1 MIKNNSFT
9 SAPLYYQIYD
19 YYKNEI
25 IKEKL
30 AEGDSLPPERE
41 LTTIFN
47 VSRSTIR
54 QALKKLEEDNFIYRL
69 PGNGSFVSHKTLKQ
83 ELSSFYSF
91 YEEVKKVGN
100 VPSSRVISSNI
111 IPLNKELSEIFKIP
125 PTTEILYI
133 KRLRLVDN
141 KPLIFEHTYLPISRF
156 KDFDVNLLNSTPMY
170 SIFKEKYNVIFEKAT
185 ESFSAFILE
194 DKEILKYLGY
204 QKKSSCMLIKRTTYE
219 KGEVVE
225 YTISY
230 ARGDKYEYK
239 VTLNNIE

>member
-91 YEEVKKVGN
+91 YEEVKKVGK

-111 IPLNKELSEIFKIP
+111 IPLNKELAEIFKIP

-204 QKKSSCMLIKRTTYE
+204 QKNFIVC
-219 KGEVVE
+219 
-225 YTISY
+225 
-230 ARGDKYEYK
+230 
-239 VTLNNIE
+239 